1 MPEPTDGKRGNQ
13 AAMKD
18 GGPDVEAIKS
28 RLIRAGHPRP
38 TAGPHEPETRQ
49 VTREAQEARAELRE
63 HIIEDIWAL
72 LDALESRREG
82 R

>member
-1 MPEPTDGKRGNQ
+1 
-13 AAMKD
+13 MKD
-18 GGPDVEAIKS
+18 AAPNVEAIKS
-28 RLIRAGHPRP
+28 RLIRAGYPRP
-38 TAGPHEPETRQ
+38 TTEPSTPGIRR

-72 LDALESRREG
+72 IDALDSRGQRPSGEPLQ

>member
-1 MPEPTDGKRGNQ
+1 
-13 AAMKD
+13 MKASA
-18 GGPDVEAIKS
+18 PDVEAIKS

-38 TAGPHEPETRQ
+38 TAEPSTPGTRR

-63 HIIEDIWAL
+63 HIIADIWAL
-72 LDALESRREG
+72 IDALESRGQRFPREPHQ